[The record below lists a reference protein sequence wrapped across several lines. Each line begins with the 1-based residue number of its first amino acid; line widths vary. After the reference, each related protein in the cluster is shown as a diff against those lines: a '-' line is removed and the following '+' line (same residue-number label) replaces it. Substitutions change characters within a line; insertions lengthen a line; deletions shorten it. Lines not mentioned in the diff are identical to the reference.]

1 MTLTGARFGNSRPC
15 LSGRVGQ
22 SGRFILSR
30 IFECLSLTH
39 VMPLFGQVVGE
50 SIVAVGFPDVLAAKL
65 IARSDIVALAVLDA
79 DFPFLMPLL
88 D

>member
-1 MTLTGARFGNSRPC
+1 
-15 LSGRVGQ
+15 
-22 SGRFILSR
+22 
-30 IFECLSLTH
+30 
-39 VMPLFGQVVGE
+39 MPLFGQVVGE